1 LILGAEDGALVVPAV
16 LIEEVVV
23 EGFEKAQTESK
34 VRVALSEGM
43 SAGDAYR
50 RFGVM

>member
-1 LILGAEDGALVVPAV
+1 MLGAEDGALVVPAS
-16 LIEEVVV
+16 LIEEVVA
-23 EGFEKAQTESK
+23 EGFEKAQAESK
-34 VRVALSEGM
+34 VRVALRQGM